1 MRHIR
6 NLTLAAIMIAVFFF
20 TGCSKVNR
28 ENYDKIKTGMTLSEV
43 ESVLGKGTETSGGS
57 ASIGDL
63 TGSAKVITWNRDG
76 TSITVTLVN
85 DKVMTKSEEGL

>member
-1 MRHIR
+1 MRYIR
-6 NLTLAAIMIAVFFF
+6 NLTLTAVMIAAFFF
-20 TGCSKVNR
+20 TGCSKVSR
-28 ENYDKIKTGMTLSEV
+28 ENYDKIKTGMTLAEV
-43 ESVLGKGTETSGGS
+43 EAVLGKGTEASGSS

-63 TGSAKVITWNRDG
+63 TGSAKVITWTRDG